1 MDLSALL
8 QSLVSMDNPV
18 LPSLSVTRIALPLA
32 WAVLLGC
39 AALGLAGRWSR
50 PYRWG
55 LCAGVMGWTLLAGAL
70 SPAHWLGLAFQS
82 PSAMIV
88 FMGLGWLAGQG
99 CRTRGAAVPVRVE
112 PVVNRVILAGVL
124 LGWVLLLDTLAW
136 WPVSVYAWGFSASA
150 VGVVAGLVVLFW
162 AVSGSAGLS
171 SSPGQP
177 AVLLPLCVLL
187 FFVLTR
193 LPTGNVWDALL
204 DPWLWVAL
212 QGHWLF
218 SAVRRRWA
226 GRVPPATRA

>member
-1 MDLSALL
+1 MDIFALL

-18 LPSLSVTRIALPLA
+18 LPSLAVTRIALPLA
-32 WAVLLGC
+32 WAVLLAC
-39 AALGLAGRWSR
+39 AALGLTGRWSW

-55 LCAGVMGWTLLAGAL
+55 LCAGVMGWTLLPGSV

-82 PSAMIV
+82 PSAMSV
-88 FMGLGWLAGQG
+88 FIGLGWLAGQG
-99 CRTRGAAVPVRVE
+99 RRVRGAAVPVHVE
-112 PVVNRVILAGVL
+112 PVVSRLALAGVV
-124 LGWVLLLDTLAW
+124 LGCVLLLDTLAW

-150 VGVVAGLVVLFW
+150 VGVVAGLMVLFW

-171 SSPGQP
+171 PLPGQP
-177 AVLLPLCVLL
+177 VVLLPLCVLL

-218 SAVRRRWA
+218 SAVRRRRA